1 MQQNKLKMN
10 LTDEQFT
17 KLITEAEILN
27 SIIDDLDCVFISSE
41 DNLKQMF
48 FKIGQIH
55 SNLQTSWADINLI
68 LDDINLQNQKK

>member
-1 MQQNKLKMN
+1 MKQNKLKMN

-17 KLITEAEILN
+17 KLETETEILN
-27 SIIDDLDCVFISSE
+27 SIIDDLDCVFINQE

-55 SNLQTSWADINLI
+55 SHLQTSWADINLI
-68 LDDINLQNQKK
+68 LEEINTQNQIK